1 MPDGQAECQPA
12 DCRGKAAGAREVW
25 RRACG
30 ASFIRAACMPPPPL
44 GMRPRCQ
51 TCGSH
56 LRLTVGRTR
65 RGSTC
70 PTTSRSGTPRQA
82 AAAVLSDL
90 RRAVGFRSWAV
101 TRLTGQTYV
110 IAATAPGGFPAGPGE
125 QFAWA
130 ETLCRQVLQG
140 PAPRVAP
147 DVSAVP
153 AQRDLPLVRRWG
165 IRAYLS
171 APLTLDG
178 TSLYGT
184 LCAVDPHP
192 QPGHVTGAVGLVD
205 RQARLLS
212 TLLVGELPVD
222 AALRRAE
229 RAEAEAL
236 TDPLTG
242 LLNRRGWE
250 LLLEREEQRCQRY
263 GTVAS
268 VLMLD
273 LDGLKAVNDSHGHAA
288 GDALLRNAAD
298 VLRAGVRSTDI
309 VARLGGD
316 EFAMLAVET
325 DLPAAH
331 VERDRLRDLLRAA
344 GVPASVGAAAR
355 GPQGGLAG
363 AVTAA
368 DEQMYQAKNARH
380 RPPSP
385 EQR

>member
-1 MPDGQAECQPA
+1 VPNARETPSSDRVG
-12 DCRGKAAGAREVW
+12 AAGVDLSDYVPFRHV
-25 RRACG
+25 
-30 ASFIRAACMPPPPL
+30 
-44 GMRPRCQ
+44 
-51 TCGSH
+51 
-56 LRLTVGRTR
+56 
-65 RGSTC
+65 
-70 PTTSRSGTPRQA
+70 RQA
-82 AAAVLSDL
+82 AAAVLGDL
-90 RRAVGFRSWAV
+90 RAAVGFRFWAV

-110 IAATAPGGFPAGPGE
+110 IAETASGGFPAEPGE

-140 PAPRVAP
+140 SAPRIAA

-153 AQRDLPLVRRWG
+153 AHRDLSLVPRWRIG
-165 IRAYLS
+165 AYLS

-184 LCAVDPHP
+184 LCAVDPQP
-192 QPGHVTGAVGLVD
+192 QPAHVTGAVGLVD

-212 TLLVGELPVD
+212 TLLVGERRVD
-222 AALRRAE
+222 DALRRAE

-236 TDPLTG
+236 MDPLTG
-242 LLNRRGWE
+242 LVNRRGWE
-250 LLLEREEQRCQRY
+250 LLLEREEQRCRRY

-273 LDGLKAVNDSHGHAA
+273 LDGLKAVNDSRGHAA

-298 VLRAGVRSTDI
+298 VLRAAVRSTDI

-316 EFAMLAVET
+316 EFAVLAVET
-325 DLPAAH
+325 NLPAARL
-331 VERDRLRDLLRAA
+331 ERDRLRDLLRAA

-355 GPQGGLAG
+355 GPRGGLAA

-368 DEQMYQAKNARH
+368 DEQMYRAKNAR
-380 RPPSP
+380 P
-385 EQR
+385 